1 MTKKIKFVTEPLKYD
16 QTYYYWGPEDYYE
29 SSWGNGYYD
38 FQRLRLY
45 RIFLKKKYAKRA
57 DNFIKEFIRSNPEKL
72 NYLTSAPDQG
82 TKVWY
87 GLNMNGDSDDPK
99 SENFDINSK
108 FHQKMLDNFRFYRTS
123 EEVIKAGNLIN
134 LVLETE
140 YKRQKYK
147 FITEEPEPETK
158 LYFIELSIMNKYD
171 ISFLFYDPNNPKHS
185 RLLARGFLFLEKED
199 ALRVATAM
207 VKHINPLASQLPADS
222 PLLEGI
228 LL

>member
-1 MTKKIKFVTEPLKYD
+1 MTKKFKFATKPLKYD
-16 QTYYYWGPEDYYE
+16 QTYYYCTPDDYYE
-29 SSWGNGYYD
+29 SFWAGESVD
-38 FQRLRLY
+38 FQLLRLY
-45 RIFLKKKYAKRA
+45 RVFLKEKYAKRA
-57 DNFIKEFIRSNPEKL
+57 YKFVKEFIRSNPERL
-72 NYLTSAPDQG
+72 NYLTSEPDQG
-82 TKVWY
+82 TEVWY
-87 GLNMNGDSDDPK
+87 GSRMNGDSNDPIPI
-99 SENFDINSK
+99 NYDINSG
-108 FHQKMLDNFRFYRTS
+108 FHQDKLDNFRLYRT
-123 EEVIKAGNLIN
+123 EKDVINASNLIN
-134 LVLETE
+134 LAVETE
-140 YKRQKYK
+140 YKRQKFK

>member
-38 FQRLRLY
+38 FRKLKLHRV
-45 RIFLKKKYAKRA
+45 FLKEKYAKRA

-72 NYLTSAPDQG
+72 NYLTSAPDQD
-82 TKVWY
+82 TKVWF
-87 GLNMNGDSDDPK
+87 GLNMNGDPNDPT
-99 SENFDINSK
+99 SINFDINSK
-108 FHQKMLDNFRFYRTS
+108 FYQNLLNDFRLYRTK
-123 EEVIKAGNLIN
+123 EDVINAGNLIN
-134 LVLETE
+134 LVLEAE

-147 FITEEPEPETK
+147 FITEEPEPDTK
-158 LYFIELSIMNKYD
+158 LYFIELSIMNKYG
-171 ISFLFYDPNNPKHS
+171 ISVLFYDPNNPKHS